1 MGAIELLREGNVAA
15 TLAQLQKDV
24 RAEPANPG
32 HRTFLFQLSAVTGD
46 WGRAAAQLEVAGK
59 LDPKSLPMVQ
69 TYRAALECEALR
81 RVVFAGEKMPLL
93 FGDPQEWVALMF
105 DALRLSGIGRHKEA
119 QQIRDGALERA
130 PASAGKIGDV
140 GFEWLADC
148 DSRLG
153 PMCEAIVNGKY
164 YWIPFQRVQKI
175 EFDAP
180 TDLRDAVWMPASIT
194 FANGGQTVALIPTRY
209 PGSESS
215 GDDRIRLARKTD
227 WNQPADNV
235 FSGIGQRMFATDQG
249 EYPMMDVRVIEI
261 FQASAGIGTQG

>member
-93 FGDPQEWVALMF
+93 FGEVRKA
-105 DALRLSGIGRHKEA
+105 IGR
-119 QQIRDGALERA
+119 R
-130 PASAGKIGDV
+130 
-140 GFEWLADC
+140 
-148 DSRLG
+148 
-153 PMCEAIVNGKY
+153 
-164 YWIPFQRVQKI
+164 
-175 EFDAP
+175 
-180 TDLRDAVWMPASIT
+180 
-194 FANGGQTVALIPTRY
+194 
-209 PGSESS
+209 SS
-215 GDDRIRLARKTD
+215 GVKLGS
-227 WNQPADNV
+227 Q
-235 FSGIGQRMFATDQG
+235 
-249 EYPMMDVRVIEI
+249 
-261 FQASAGIGTQG
+261 